1 MKTDFSP
8 AALADLEEI
17 GLYIARDNPRAAEVW
32 VDKLVDR
39 AERAALQPRG
49 GRVVPEM
56 GDPDIREV
64 FLRTYRIIYRVEPDR
79 ILVLTIMEG
88 HHRLRSP
95 SGVMKR
101 GR

>member
-1 MKTDFSP
+1 VKTDFSP

-32 VDKLVDR
+32 VDRLVDR
-39 AERAALQPRG
+39 AEKAAFQPRG
-49 GRVVPEM
+49 GRVVPEV

-64 FLRTYRIIYRVEPDR
+64 FLRTYRIIYRIEPGR
-79 ILVLTIMEG
+79 ILVLTIIEG
-88 HHRLRSP
+88 HQRLRSLP
-95 SGVMKR
+95 GAMKR

>member
-1 MKTDFSP
+1 VKTDFSP

-17 GLYIARDNPRAAEVW
+17 GLYIARHNPRAAAAW

-39 AERAALQPRG
+39 AEKAAAQPRS
-49 GRVVPEM
+49 GRVVPEV

-64 FLRTYRIIYRVEPDR
+64 LLRTYRIIYRIEPGR

-88 HHRLRSP
+88 HRRLRSLP
-95 SGVMKR
+95 GGAKR